1 MDENKLIG
9 MAYAEH
15 MTDHY
20 RRASEELLYAYQRNK
35 EAARHHEAGA
45 FRAALHHAK
54 LSKHH
59 SFNAHAHLTDA
70 LGFEQYLSR
79 LGFLQKVQAAQAGG
93 LSRPAGANERER
105 LAFLQ
110 VERNALE
117 HLV

>member
-1 MDENKLIG
+1 MMDENKLIG

-59 SFNAHAHLTDA
+59 SFNAH
-70 LGFEQYLSR
+70 
-79 LGFLQKVQAAQAGG
+79 
-93 LSRPAGANERER
+93 
-105 LAFLQ
+105 
-110 VERNALE
+110 E
-117 HLV
+117 HLKDVMALAEKIDAVQPSCDVSLKPPGGFGVQ

>member
-1 MDENKLIG
+1 MSDENPLIET
-9 MAYAEH
+9 AYVEH

-59 SFNAHAHLTDA
+59 SFNAH
-70 LGFEQYLSR
+70 
-79 LGFLQKVQAAQAGG
+79 
-93 LSRPAGANERER
+93 
-105 LAFLQ
+105 
-110 VERNALE
+110 E
-117 HLV
+117 HLKEALCIAERMDEAQCAAGQSRMPVLRSGVQ